1 LDGAGL
7 ETVCYPSAMS
17 VRWPLRFDRPR
28 LTKGE
33 ISGAFADLGLL
44 IPLEASLIAVNGLN
58 PTSTLLGAGIAY
70 IAAGWYFK
78 LPMPVQPLKAFAA
91 IAIAEQLS
99 PGVIAAG
106 ALLMSLSLAVLAL
119 SGMMDRIYAWIPV
132 PVVRGIQLGLAYLLI
147 KGALKLFDK
156 PIAPAGTHGW
166 LGSPLDLLPLLVF
179 AGAGLLVLVLFTKRP
194 LAPAS
199 LVVLGI
205 GIGAGLALGRGSGSD
220 LGFGPVGLSAA
231 VPHGAD
237 FRTAATVLL
246 VAQLPLT
253 IANSVVA
260 TADTVKAYFPSRA
273 QIATPKRVSLS
284 IAAANLWAGFFHGL
298 PVCHGSG
305 GLTAHYRLGARTQMA
320 TTVTGVAL
328 IAVAI
333 AFGATA
339 LLVRSIIPF
348 PFFGILLLFVG
359 LQHVLL
365 AARVERALDL
375 SFVALGGALAV
386 AFDGNLAYSGLTTLA
401 AYIAVTRLP
410 GWIARWLP
418 ARAGEPAT

>member
-1 LDGAGL
+1 MSIRLPAGL
-7 ETVCYPSAMS
+7 RSP
-17 VRWPLRFDRPR
+17 PR
-28 LTKGE
+28 LTRADV
-33 ISGAFADLGLL
+33 SGAFADLGLL
-44 IPLEASLIAVNGLN
+44 VPLEASLIAVNGLN

-70 IAAGWYFK
+70 IAAGWYFR

-91 IAIAEQLS
+91 IAVAEQLS

-106 ALLMSLSLAVLAL
+106 ALLMSLSLAILAL
-119 SGMMDRIYAWIPV
+119 SGAMDRIYAWVPV

-166 LGSPLDLLPLLVF
+166 LGSPLDLIPLALF
-179 AGAGLLVLVLFTKRP
+179 AGAGILVLVLFTKRP

-199 LVVLGI
+199 LVVLGV
-205 GIGAGLALGRGSGSD
+205 GVGAGLVLGRGSASA
-220 LGFGPVGLSAA
+220 LAFGPVGLTASF
-231 VPHGAD
+231 PHGGE
-237 FRTAATVLL
+237 FVTATKVLL

-260 TADTVKAYFPSRA
+260 TADAVKTYFPDRSSV
-273 QIATPKRVSLS
+273 ATPRRISLS
-284 IAAANLWAGFFHGL
+284 IAVANLWAGFFHGL

-305 GLTAHYRLGARTQMA
+305 GLTAHYRLGARSQMA
-320 TTVTGVAL
+320 TTVTGITLITIAL
-328 IAVAI
+328 

-339 LLVRSIIPF
+339 LMVRSVVAF

-365 AARVERALDL
+365 AANVERRFDL
-375 SFVALGGALAV
+375 SFVALGGLLAV
-386 AFDGNLAYSGLTTLA
+386 VFDGNLAYSGLVTLA
-401 AYIAVTRLP
+401 VYLIFTHGP
-410 GWIARWLP
+410 GRIARFLP
-418 ARAGEPAT
+418 AGGAEPAS